1 MLEYVQIRRGERTDR
16 LIGVDA
22 AIERKNGELIVNN
35 FLIRLPSLYYPFPSP
50 TLSSHLNSFIT
61 FFLMLAL
68 TEKQLGQA
76 LFYSIKREDFDHA
89 EYLLSLDAPVATS
102 HFVSQD
108 RIAYTPSNPHLT

>member
-1 MLEYVQIRRGERTDR
+1 
-16 LIGVDA
+16 
-22 AIERKNGELIVNN
+22 
-35 FLIRLPSLYYPFPSP
+35 
-50 TLSSHLNSFIT
+50 
-61 FFLMLAL
+61 MLAL